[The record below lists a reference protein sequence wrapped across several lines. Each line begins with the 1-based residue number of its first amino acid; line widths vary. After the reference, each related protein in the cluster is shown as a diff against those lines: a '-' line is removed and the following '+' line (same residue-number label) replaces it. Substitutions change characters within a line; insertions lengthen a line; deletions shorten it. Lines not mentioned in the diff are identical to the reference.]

1 MTRQK
6 TFMRPNIPCALNR
19 YPWGPTVNSFSNA
32 PTGTKSHISRNKAAN
47 FLQAGGYLHSLSD
60 TEPLPYAPPKSR
72 NDSFPMNHLPI
83 AKEALCAQAQA
94 ISQLAERLDGEFQ
107 RAVELILGCKGRAA
121 VCGMGKSGLIGQ
133 KMVATFA
140 STGTPSLFLHPAEA
154 FHGDLGMLKPIDV
167 LILISYSGETEE
179 VIKLIPSLKSFGNK
193 IIAMTGNGQS
203 TLAKHADIWLDISVE
218 REVCP
223 NNLAPTTSTLATM
236 AMGDALAV
244 ALISALDF
252 KPMDFA
258 RYHPGGSLGR
268 KLLTRVSDVMHTNI
282 PKVTRTTSIHD
293 CLLVMTSSRLGLA
306 LVMGNDK
313 LIGIVTDG
321 DLRRALLDNPGVVNE
336 NVATFL
342 TPNPHTVKATAQL
355 SEAEAYMLEHKIRA
369 LPVTADASDEVV
381 GVVEIFD

>member
-1 MTRQK
+1 
-6 TFMRPNIPCALNR
+6 
-19 YPWGPTVNSFSNA
+19 
-32 PTGTKSHISRNKAAN
+32 
-47 FLQAGGYLHSLSD
+47 
-60 TEPLPYAPPKSR
+60 
-72 NDSFPMNHLPI
+72 MNHLSI
-83 AKEALCAQAQA
+83 AKEALIAQAQA
-94 ISQLAERLDGEFQ
+94 VTQLADRLNGEFQ
-107 RAVELILGCKGRAA
+107 SAVELILGCQGRTV

-140 STGTPSLFLHPAEA
+140 STGTPSFFLHPAEA

-179 VIKLIPSLKSFGNK
+179 LIKLIPSLKSFGNK
-193 IIAMTGNGQS
+193 IIAMTGNGKS

-244 ALISALDF
+244 ALIEAIQF

-268 KLLTRVSDVMHTNI
+268 KLLTRVCDVMHS
-282 PKVTRTTSIHD
+282 PAPVVTPATSFHD
-293 CLLVMTSSRLGLA
+293 CLLVMTRSRLGLTV
-306 LVMGNDK
+306 VMDDDK
-313 LIGIVTDG
+313 LVGIVTDG
-321 DLRRALLDNPGVVNE
+321 DLRRALLDNEGTIHE
-336 NVATFL
+336 NVAQFMTA
-342 TPNPHTVKATAQL
+342 NPHTIQEDSQL
-355 SEAEAYMLEHKIRA
+355 SEAETYMLDNKIRA
-369 LPVTADASDEVV
+369 LAVVDGKGGVV

>member
-1 MTRQK
+1 
-6 TFMRPNIPCALNR
+6 
-19 YPWGPTVNSFSNA
+19 
-32 PTGTKSHISRNKAAN
+32 
-47 FLQAGGYLHSLSD
+47 
-60 TEPLPYAPPKSR
+60 
-72 NDSFPMNHLPI
+72 MNHLPI
-83 AKEALCAQAQA
+83 AKEALTAQAQA
-94 ISQLAERLDGEFQ
+94 VGVLAERLNGEFQ
-107 RAVELILGCKGRAA
+107 RAVDLILACQGRAA

-140 STGTPSLFLHPAEA
+140 STGTPSFFLHPGEA
-154 FHGDLGMLKPIDV
+154 FHGDLGMLKSIDV
-167 LILISYSGETEE
+167 IILISYSGETDE

-268 KLLTRVSDVMHTNI
+268 KLLTRVCDVMHTNL
-282 PKVTRTTSIHD
+282 PKVTPTTSFHN
-293 CLLVMTSSRLGLA
+293 CLLVMTAGRLGLA
-306 LVMGNDK
+306 VVMEEGKLV
-313 LIGIVTDG
+313 GIVTDG
-321 DLRRALLDNPGVVNE
+321 DLRRALLGTPEVLNQTVSN
-336 NVATFL
+336 FL
-342 TPNPHTVKATAQL
+342 TTHPHSVRASTQL
-355 SEAEAYMLEHKIRA
+355 SEAEAYMLDNKLRV
-369 LPVTADASDEVV
+369 LLVRDDESEDVV

>member
-1 MTRQK
+1 
-6 TFMRPNIPCALNR
+6 
-19 YPWGPTVNSFSNA
+19 
-32 PTGTKSHISRNKAAN
+32 
-47 FLQAGGYLHSLSD
+47 
-60 TEPLPYAPPKSR
+60 
-72 NDSFPMNHLPI
+72 MNHLAI
-83 AKEALCAQAQA
+83 AKEALIAQAQA
-94 ISQLAERLDGEFQ
+94 INLLAERIDGEFQ

-140 STGTPSLFLHPAEA
+140 STGTPSFFLHPAEA

-179 VIKLIPSLKSFGNK
+179 VVKLIPSLKSFGNK
-193 IIAMTGNGQS
+193 IIAMTGNGKS

-244 ALISALDF
+244 ALIEALDF

-268 KLLTRVSDVMHTNI
+268 KLLTRVSDVMKTNTPI
-282 PKVTRTTSIHD
+282 VSLDTSFHD
-293 CLLVMTSSRLGLA
+293 CLWVMTASRLGLA
-306 LVMGNDK
+306 VVLDEGKLV
-313 LIGIVTDG
+313 GIVTDG
-321 DLRRALLDNPGVVNE
+321 DLRRALLDNPGIVEAKVSE
-336 NVATFL
+336 FMTAD
-342 TPNPHTVKATAQL
+342 PHTIKADAQL
-355 SEAEAYMLEHKIRA
+355 SEAEGYMLDRKIRA
-369 LPVTADASDEVV
+369 LPVTAADSDEIV

>member
-1 MTRQK
+1 
-6 TFMRPNIPCALNR
+6 
-19 YPWGPTVNSFSNA
+19 
-32 PTGTKSHISRNKAAN
+32 
-47 FLQAGGYLHSLSD
+47 
-60 TEPLPYAPPKSR
+60 
-72 NDSFPMNHLPI
+72 MNHLPI
-83 AKEALCAQAQA
+83 AKDALCAQAQA
-94 ISQLAERLDGEFQ
+94 INQLADRLDEEFQ

-154 FHGDLGMLKPIDV
+154 FHGDLGMLKPSDV

-203 TLAKHADIWLDISVE
+203 TLARHADIWLDISVE

-244 ALISALDF
+244 ALIAALDF

-268 KLLTRVSDVMHTNI
+268 KLLTRVSDVMRTNI
-282 PKVTRTTSIHD
+282 PKVARETSFHD

-306 LVMGNDK
+306 LVMDNEK

-321 DLRRALLDNPGVVNE
+321 DLRRALLGNPGVVNE
-336 NVATFL
+336 IVEAFMTS
-342 TPNPHTVKATAQL
+342 NPHTVKASAQL
-355 SEAEAYMLEHKIRA
+355 SEAEAYMQDHKIRA
-369 LPVTADASDEVV
+369 LPVTADGSGEVV

>member
-1 MTRQK
+1 
-6 TFMRPNIPCALNR
+6 
-19 YPWGPTVNSFSNA
+19 
-32 PTGTKSHISRNKAAN
+32 
-47 FLQAGGYLHSLSD
+47 
-60 TEPLPYAPPKSR
+60 
-72 NDSFPMNHLPI
+72 MNHLNI
-83 AKEALCAQAQA
+83 AKQALIAQARA
-94 ISQLAERLDGEFQ
+94 VNVLADRLDGEFQ
-107 RAVELILGCKGRAA
+107 GAVELLLSCQGRAV

-140 STGTPSLFLHPAEA
+140 STGTPSFFLHPAEA
-154 FHGDLGMLKPIDV
+154 FHGDLGMLKPVDV

-193 IIAMTGNGQS
+193 IIAMTGNAKS

-244 ALISALDF
+244 ALIEAIQF

-268 KLLTRVSDVMHTNI
+268 KLLTRVKDVMHS
-282 PKVTRTTSIHD
+282 PAPVVTRATRFHD
-293 CLLVMTSSRLGLA
+293 CLLVMTRSRLGLA
-306 LVMGNDK
+306 VVLEGDQLV
-313 LIGIVTDG
+313 GIVTDG
-321 DLRRALLDNPGVVNE
+321 DLRRALLENDGIIRE
-336 NVATFL
+336 NVAQFMTGK
-342 TPNPHTVKATAQL
+342 PHTILEDAQL
-355 SEAEAYMLEHKIRA
+355 SEAEAYMLNNKIRA
-369 LPVTADASDEVV
+369 LAVTNEDGAVV

>member
-1 MTRQK
+1 
-6 TFMRPNIPCALNR
+6 
-19 YPWGPTVNSFSNA
+19 
-32 PTGTKSHISRNKAAN
+32 
-47 FLQAGGYLHSLSD
+47 
-60 TEPLPYAPPKSR
+60 
-72 NDSFPMNHLPI
+72 MNHLAI
-83 AKEALCAQAQA
+83 AKDALNAQAQA
-94 ISQLAERLDGEFQ
+94 ISQLADRIDGEFQ
-107 RAVELILGCKGRAA
+107 RAVELILSCKGRAA

-167 LILISYSGETEE
+167 VILISYSGETEE
-179 VIKLIPSLKSFGNK
+179 VVKLIPSLKSFGNP

-203 TLAKHADIWLDISVE
+203 TLARHADIWLDISVE

-244 ALISALDF
+244 ALIEALDF

-268 KLLTRVSDVMHTNI
+268 KLLTRVRDVMHS
-282 PKVTRTTSIHD
+282 PAPAVTPATSFHD
-293 CLLVMTSSRLGLA
+293 CLLVMTQSRLGMA
-306 LVMGNDK
+306 IVMDGDK
-313 LIGIVTDG
+313 LVGIVTDG
-321 DLRRALLDNPGVVNE
+321 DLRRALLGNE
-336 NVATFL
+336 NVVREQVASFMTA
-342 TPNPHTVKATAQL
+342 NPHTILADAQL
-355 SEAEAYMLEHKIRA
+355 SEAEAYMLDNKIRA
-369 LPVTADASDEVV
+369 LAVRSEDGGRVV